1 MADRVVP
8 GPVNDD
14 DCIKEAVCVNTRK
27 IMDSCRD
34 KDCIEDLRVY
44 PTLCSQAYI
53 ESAFSVRPRSAELLH
68 CKVSVNEICLNRGYY
83 TVDVTYFYKI
93 TGETFPANQ
102 VFTGL
107 AVFDKRVMLFG
118 SEGRVKTFSSDDCCV
133 LGGANHMPF
142 AEVDAVDPIALH
154 MTLAD
159 APLPEPG
166 IEQREIPRE
175 VSDSLARSWPSAAA
189 AAMCTLRWGSF
200 RSSASSAAPSS
211 SSPHMITAC
220 PTRSAWAPP
229 RMIPAPCSDAS
240 ASLSRSSSRPTAL
253 STARITSP
261 WYKFFPR
268 LRRGII
274 LYFLITILSLSL

>member
-175 VSDSLARSWPSAAA
+175 VIDSFGEELAVSGCGRHVYVTLGQFSIIRLERS
-189 AAMCTLRWGSF
+189 TQLL
-200 RSSASSAAPSS
+200 
-211 SSPHMITAC
+211 
-220 PTRSAWAPP
+220 
-229 RMIPAPCSDAS
+229 IPAYDYCLPDKECMGSSEDDPC
-240 ASLSRSSSRPTAL
+240 TMFG
-253 STARITSP
+253 RIRFP
-261 WYKFFPR
+261 VEEFFPPDSVEHCED
-268 LRRGII
+268 
-274 LYFLITILSLSL
+274 YKSMV